1 MRRVFWGILVFFFI
15 LFSLVPMFYE
25 LSRQNDLHP
34 DRQFELVHNF
44 YTDYN
49 FYLSR
54 IREGREGAVTVTE
67 KYTSEPHQGSYIQ
80 IMYLAMG
87 KVSAW
92 FNVPW
97 PNSGDTYH
105 MARIVL
111 SATLLFLISYAAK
124 WAFEKFRFRWPA
136 SNASR
141 SNAGWQILAFLL
153 AVTASSW
160 PIPVFSNNEWRFGG
174 YMPWWSVMDSLQR
187 ITFIPHMLAG
197 QALIVF
203 LLVAFAQENVMKKA
217 GNWVFLGF
225 LAFLLGTVFPAGLG
239 FVFAAWGV
247 FIVLDFLYRLP
258 SLRRERVPWILTRIV
273 GPAIVG
279 AISTPTLL
287 YFSLVVKVYPWK
299 RLIDYALL
307 HPQPFNLRE
316 YILAVGPMLLFGVV
330 GGLLVLVKRERR
342 MFVFVAWVI
351 AWMVLILAFQYIP
364 QESPLRFTEMLP
376 QVPLGILGAYLL
388 SDLSRL
394 SDLWKKIAIT
404 IAVGLIALGLGQ
416 MYSSWRWQKEF
427 LDQKISATQ
436 PLVPT
441 GSYVMYPLKDFLAA
455 INFIQNTTSRSTVIL
470 SETTAGNYIPV
481 YSGNTVYVG
490 QANTVNTEQKE
501 LIVKD
506 FFAGNMSPGQ
516 AMEFL
521 KVNNLHYIFFGPQ
534 EEADGGLLNLPNT
547 YPFLT
552 EIYHAGLFR
561 VYHW

>member
-1 MRRVFWGILVFFFI
+1 
-15 LFSLVPMFYE
+15 MFYE

-34 DRQFELVHNF
+34 ARQFELVHNF

-54 IREGREGAVTVTE
+54 IREGREGAWTVTE
-67 KYTSEPHQGSYIQ
+67 KYTSEPHEGSYIQ
-80 IMYLAMG
+80 IMYLLMG

-92 FNVPW
+92 VGVPW

-105 MARIVL
+105 TARIVL
-111 SATLLFLISYAAK
+111 AATLLFLISYAAK
-124 WAFEKFRFRWPA
+124 WAFERFKF
-136 SNASR
+136 
-141 SNAGWQILAFLL
+141 GWQVAAFLL

-174 YMPWWSVMDSLQR
+174 YMPWWSIMDSLQR

-203 LLVAFAQENVMKKA
+203 LLVAMAQAKVMQKA
-217 GNWVFLGF
+217 GNWVMLGI
-225 LAFLLGTVFPAGLG
+225 LSCMLGIVFPAGLM
-239 FVFAAWGV
+239 FVFAALGV
-247 FIVLDFLYRLP
+247 FVILDLLYRLP
-258 SLRRERVPWILTRIV
+258 MRTKEWNGWAIERIA
-273 GPAIVG
+273 GPAIV
-279 AISTPTLL
+279 ALISAPTVL

-307 HPQPFNLRE
+307 HPQPFNLQD
-316 YILAVGPMLLFGVV
+316 YLLAVGPMLILGLI
-330 GGLLVLVKRERR
+330 GGIWVLVKRERR
-342 MFVFVAWVI
+342 LFVFVAWVV
-351 AWMVLILAFQYIP
+351 AWFTCIIAFQHIK

-376 QVPLGILGAYLL
+376 QVPLGILAAYLFI
-388 SDLSRL
+388 DVSRL
-394 SDLWKKIAIT
+394 GNIWKKAAIGIAAI
-404 IAVGLIALGLGQ
+404 LILLGLGT

-427 LDQKISATQ
+427 LDQKITATQ

-441 GSYVMYPLKDFLAA
+441 GSYVMYPLKDFVAA
-455 INFIQNTTSRSTVIL
+455 INFIQNTTSRTTVIL

-501 LIVKD
+501 PVVKD
-506 FFAGNMSPGQ
+506 FFAGAMSAEQ
-516 AMEFL
+516 AKEFL
-521 KVNNLHYIFFGPQ
+521 TANALHYIFFGPQ
-534 EEADGGLLNLPNT
+534 ETADGGIWDLTKT

-552 EIYHAGLFR
+552 QIYSNSNVRIYH
-561 VYHW
+561 W